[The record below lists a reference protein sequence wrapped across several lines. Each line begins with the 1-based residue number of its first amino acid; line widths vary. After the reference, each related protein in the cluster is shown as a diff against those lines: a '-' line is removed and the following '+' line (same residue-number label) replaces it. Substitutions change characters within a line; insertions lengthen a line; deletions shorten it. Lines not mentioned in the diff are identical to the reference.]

1 MTSNNEENVGYVHR
15 GSPILL
21 FPEEHIYLAC
31 PLSVT
36 QIVGHM
42 LGTTPSPQAKAAPW
56 FKRAGLVGSLTH
68 VAIED
73 VVLGKLKRISAV
85 DAGEHTNE
93 VKSLLYNFKP
103 F

>member
-1 MTSNNEENVGYVHR
+1 MTSNNEENAGYVR
-15 GSPILL
+15 KGSPLVL
-21 FPEEHIYLAC
+21 FQEEHIYLAC

-56 FKRAGLVGSLTH
+56 FKKAGLVGSLTH
-68 VAIED
+68 LAVED
-73 VVLGKLKRISAV
+73 VVRGRLKRISIV

-93 VKSLLYNFKP
+93 VQSLLYNFKP